1 MSVAVP
7 EEDRNLGANT
17 ISCGQVRWAEANS
30 TLQAEAE
37 SGPRSSTKP
46 PAAVNRHTRRL
57 AWAGDRG
64 NRGIFARRRDRKSGP
79 DPCPGK
85 ICVVDLR
92 IAIMTCVR
100 VWLRVGL
107 LLYAAGLTLC
117 AAVDTMCEFYE
128 ECNEQQENCNT
139 TARFVTC
146 KDEQQQDEGKRSH
159 CYALWKN
166 ESNVIT
172 LVKKGCWLDD
182 NDCYDKSECYE
193 HDEEPE
199 NGMFYCCCEG
209 NLCNQ
214 HFDHIPIPQ
223 PDRSTAETP
232 RTIPIDNKTELFRS
246 LMYSLFPIC
255 GIALVVAVTFYMYKR
270 HKSEHIQ
277 IPTQDPLPPP
287 PSPLLGLRPL
297 QLLEVKARGR
307 FGAVWK
313 AQLLSEYVAVKIFPL
328 QDKASWLNEQDI
340 FTTQLMKH
348 ENLLQFIAVEKRG
361 DGLEMELW
369 LITAFHERGSLTD
382 YLKDEKDARLHSSM
396 ALSQLLYSS
405 TNRPVPEPLPSNG
418 TGIDHLFEHDAG
430 TCADT
435 CSNRWPW
442 PRPREGLEP
451 AKGHLLKWSEMCHIG
466 RGHLLKWSEMCHIAE
481 TMARGLAYLHDD
493 VMGRNGED
501 FKSKNVLLKQDLT
514 VVVADFGLAMKFD
527 PGRSCGDTHG
537 QVGTRRYMAP
547 EVLEGAINF
556 NMSSYQVSVELQKLV
571 GTRRY
576 MAPEV
581 LEGAINF
588 NRDAFLRIDMYAF
601 GLVLWEIVSRC
612 SAVDGPVDEY
622 QLPFEEGMCPVDEY
636 QLPFEEEIGQHP
648 TLEDMQEVV
657 VHKKMRPQF
666 RETWLKHQ
674 GLEILC
680 ETIEECWD
688 HDAEAR
694 LSASCGL
701 EILCETI
708 EECWDHDAEARLS
721 AGCVEERLVQL
732 SRTVNV
738 TTSNPVVDITAN
750 QQTPPKE
757 SSL

>member
-1 MSVAVP
+1 MTSV
-7 EEDRNLGANT
+7 
-17 ISCGQVRWAEANS
+17 
-30 TLQAEAE
+30 
-37 SGPRSSTKP
+37 
-46 PAAVNRHTRRL
+46 H
-57 AWAGDRG
+57 
-64 NRGIFARRRDRKSGP
+64 
-79 DPCPGK
+79 
-85 ICVVDLR
+85 
-92 IAIMTCVR
+92 
-100 VWLRVGL
+100 VWLRLGL
-107 LLYAAGLTLC
+107 LLYAAGSSTALHRPSRRRISALTPPTPAPNPDTHCPKQIFLRVW
-117 AAVDTMCEFYE
+117 AKTGRTEGVGGRLPAVT
-128 ECNEQQENCNT
+128 
-139 TARFVTC
+139 
-146 KDEQQQDEGKRSH
+146 
-159 CYALWKN
+159 
-166 ESNVIT
+166 
-172 LVKKGCWLDD
+172 GCWLDD

-193 HDEEPE
+193 HDEAPE
-199 NGMFYCCCEG
+199 KGMFYCCCEG

-214 HFDHIPIPQ
+214 HFDHLPIPQPDRSTAASYTGKYKPSSDGIGKGKSNPWAFGALNLCAPWTRHGCWLDDNDCYDKSECYEHDEAPEKGMFYCCCEGNLCNQHFDHLPIPQ

-232 RTIPIDNKTELFRS
+232 RTVPVDNSKELFRS

-313 AQLLSEYVAVKIFPL
+313 AQLLNEYVAVKIFPL
-328 QDKASWLNEQDI
+328 QDKASWLNEQGGEALSHVLLNLVSPQDKASWLNEQDI

-348 ENLLQFIAVEKRG
+348 DNLLQFIAVSLTALSLTDYLKVSLTALSLT
-361 DGLEMELW
+361 DYLKVSISL

-382 YLKDEKDARLHSSM
+382 YLK
-396 ALSQLLYSS
+396 
-405 TNRPVPEPLPSNG
+405 
-418 TGIDHLFEHDAG
+418 
-430 TCADT
+430 
-435 CSNRWPW
+435 
-442 PRPREGLEP
+442 
-451 AKGHLLKWSEMCHIG
+451 
-466 RGHLLKWSEMCHIAE
+466 GHLLKWSEMCHIAE

-493 VMGRNGED
+493 VMGRNGEYKPAIAHRD

-556 NMSSYQVSVELQKLV
+556 N
-571 GTRRY
+571 
-576 MAPEV
+576 
-581 LEGAINF
+581 
-588 NRDAFLRIDMYAF
+588 RDAFLRIDMYAF

-612 SAVDGPVDEY
+612 SAVDG
-622 QLPFEEGMCPVDEY
+622 PVDEY

-694 LSASCGL
+694 LSA
-701 EILCETI
+701 
-708 EECWDHDAEARLS
+708 
-721 AGCVEERLVQL
+721 GCVEERLGQL
-732 SRTVNV
+732 SRTVNI
-738 TTSNPVVDITAN
+738 TTSNTVDITTN